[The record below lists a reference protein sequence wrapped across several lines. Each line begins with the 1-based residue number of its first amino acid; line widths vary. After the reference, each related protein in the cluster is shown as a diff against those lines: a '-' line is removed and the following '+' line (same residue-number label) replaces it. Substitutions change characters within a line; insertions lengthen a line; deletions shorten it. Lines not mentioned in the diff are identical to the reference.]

1 LKISKEAK
9 KLMTKMLQA
18 NPEERL
24 TIDQVLLDPW
34 LTKVAQKYSI
44 SANVGSVDR
53 LIINNMTNHKKWS
66 FLKHVLV
73 NILIKMS
80 DGNQIAQLTDE
91 FRKIDQDSSGT
102 ID

>member
-1 LKISKEAK
+1 
-9 KLMTKMLQA
+9 
-18 NPEERL
+18 
-24 TIDQVLLDPW
+24 
-34 LTKVAQKYSI
+34 
-44 SANVGSVDR
+44 
-53 LIINNMTNHKKWS
+53 MTNHKKWS

>member
-1 LKISKEAK
+1 
-9 KLMTKMLQA
+9 MTKMLQA

-24 TIDQVLLDPW
+24 TIDQVLQDPW

-44 SANVGSVDR
+44 SANVGNVDR
-53 LIINNMTNHKKWS
+53 VVIKNMTNHKKWS